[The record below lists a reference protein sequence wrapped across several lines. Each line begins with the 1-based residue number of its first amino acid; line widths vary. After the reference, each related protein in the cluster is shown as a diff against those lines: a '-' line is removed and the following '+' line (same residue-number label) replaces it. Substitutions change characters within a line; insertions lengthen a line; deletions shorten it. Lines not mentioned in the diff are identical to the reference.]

1 MATPT
6 SVPGNSERGFT
17 LIEVLVVLVIVAIA
31 ASMVSL
37 SATTTTDHLRTDARR
52 LVDAFRVAQ
61 SEARSDARPIRWRSD
76 SQGWSFERRGR
87 ASSAGATSA
96 QDDAPLPLDKLE
108 RDEILRAQSWSA
120 APVSLQ
126 LSPDS
131 PLIFNT
137 EWVAQP
143 LVLQLQAGK
152 HRVSILRDAAGDYE
166 IR

>member
-1 MATPT
+1 MRT

-37 SATTTTDHLRTDARR
+37 SANTASDPLRADASR

-61 SEARSDARPIRWRSD
+61 SEARSDARPIRWLPD
-76 SQGWSFERRGR
+76 SHGWSFERRGR
-87 ASSAGATSA
+87 ALGASGA
-96 QDDAPLPLDKLE
+96 QDEVPLAPDNLAHD
-108 RDEILRAQSWSA
+108 DILRAQSWSA
-120 APVSLQ
+120 GPVNIQ
-126 LSPDS
+126 LTPDS

-143 LVLQLQAGK
+143 LVVQLRAGS
-152 HRVSILRDAAGDYE
+152 HGISILRDAAGDYD